1 MHPLPLGSP
10 KVGTWNYNES
20 DEQAILNGLT
30 YVNIH
35 TVNFGGGEI
44 RGQVVNTVVPLDQ
57 LQEPPCAA
65 TAARHGCMYCSFDQA
80 ANTLGYYEEYANLT
94 GVETASHFHGF
105 VPVCVN
111 AGVQLA
117 TAAGAQKKGLWAYG
131 AVNAPNIFVG
141 RSYHNV
147 HTAAFPGGEIRGQV
161 VPATPKCMVDVNC
174 NGSADIDDLLAVIN
188 SWGRCPAN
196 PMPCPADTNYS
207 GVIDIDDL
215 LNVINGWG
223 KCP

>member
-1 MHPLPLGSP
+1 
-10 KVGTWNYNES
+10 
-20 DEQAILNGLT
+20 
-30 YVNIH
+30 
-35 TVNFGGGEI
+35 
-44 RGQVVNTVVPLDQ
+44 
-57 LQEPPCAA
+57 
-65 TAARHGCMYCSFDQA
+65 
-80 ANTLGYYEEYANLT
+80 
-94 GVETASHFHGF
+94 
-105 VPVCVN
+105 VN

-131 AVNAPNIFVG
+131 AVNASNIFGG